1 MGDQFKQQ
9 EEDIQKLMVLKK
21 KSIEVNDLHR
31 EVDKENAQE
40 NWSTKLKLFQDE
52 ASKQSWQAALDKAMK
67 AVEDL
72 IAKLR
77 SLDQVRVQ
85 IIAIKEDL
93 ENKI

>member
-1 MGDQFKQQ
+1 MLR
-9 EEDIQKLMVLKK
+9 ILL
-21 KSIEVNDLHR
+21 
-31 EVDKENAQE
+31 ENAQE

>member
-1 MGDQFKQQ
+1 
-9 EEDIQKLMVLKK
+9 
-21 KSIEVNDLHR
+21 
-31 EVDKENAQE
+31 
-40 NWSTKLKLFQDE
+40 
-52 ASKQSWQAALDKAMK
+52 MK

-85 IIAIKEDL
+85 IIAIKEVL

>member
-1 MGDQFKQQ
+1 
-9 EEDIQKLMVLKK
+9 
-21 KSIEVNDLHR
+21 
-31 EVDKENAQE
+31 
-40 NWSTKLKLFQDE
+40 
-52 ASKQSWQAALDKAMK
+52 MK

-85 IIAIKEDL
+85 IISIKEDL